1 MLSPRCCIV
10 FAELST
16 GQIQS
21 SRVTEPEQHSHCVI
35 HATMPISNLDAP
47 RSAQFSQPASES
59 VSQAAKQPN
68 GDLLFPSEY
77 ILRSL
82 IHFLSITVMQRR
94 FVIKNFTH
102 IHIKIRG
109 MCKSRADVYTRM
121 HTCTHART
129 HTVIWRCVS
138 VCLFHVEHSLGCSN
152 LMSPLTQTD
161 SLAEEPHPSVLTQK
175 CTNHI

>member
-59 VSQAAKQPN
+59 ANQAAKQPN

-82 IHFLSITVMQRR
+82 IQFLSITVMQCR

-102 IHIKIRG
+102 IHMKIWG
-109 MCKSRADVYTRM
+109 MCKSCADV
-121 HTCTHART
+121 CTHART

-161 SLAEEPHPSVLTQK
+161 SRAEEPHPSVLTQK